1 MPDSHRAAVT
11 GFYDTHPINED
22 EILQKL
28 SSRGLDLGT
37 ITEQEL
43 KDFDQD
49 HYGGV
54 EAVEALANAAGISTG
69 QQVLDV
75 GSGMGGPARWL
86 AHKFGCRVTGLDLT
100 DSRVKGA
107 GRLTERVGLG
117 SLVKFV
123 QGDATHMPFP
133 TATFDA
139 LVSQEVWCHI
149 PEKEALIAECARVLK
164 PSGKFAFTDIMVVG
178 DFSSA
183 DEQQL
188 ARGMKIPRP
197 ASLGQY
203 EALAAKNGLTISGT
217 TDLSSEWS
225 TILVGRLEMYR
236 SLRDTT
242 VAKFGEQRFHEYDQ
256 AYEYFVGL
264 FMRGLLGGY
273 RVAGDA

>member
-54 EAVEALANAAGISTG
+54 DAVEALAKGAGISTG
-69 QQVLDV
+69 QHVLDV

-107 GRLTERVGLG
+107 GRLTERVGLA

-123 QGDATHMPFP
+123 QGDATH
-133 TATFDA
+133 
-139 LVSQEVWCHI
+139 
-149 PEKEALIAECARVLK
+149 
-164 PSGKFAFTDIMVVG
+164 
-178 DFSSA
+178 
-183 DEQQL
+183 
-188 ARGMKIPRP
+188 
-197 ASLGQY
+197 
-203 EALAAKNGLTISGT
+203 
-217 TDLSSEWS
+217 
-225 TILVGRLEMYR
+225 
-236 SLRDTT
+236 
-242 VAKFGEQRFHEYDQ
+242 
-256 AYEYFVGL
+256 
-264 FMRGLLGGY
+264 
-273 RVAGDA
+273 